1 MFIDIHSHLE
11 ACKNISLS
19 KIISNSQKAGVEK
32 ILTCGTDKKTNREV
46 LNLSKDYE
54 EVEACLGVYPS
65 ETLKLSESELD
76 KEIGFI
82 KSYKENIV
90 AIGEVGLDLNEPS
103 LGDEKKTLEKQKN
116 ALKKFVELS
125 KEIDKPLVIHSRK
138 AETETIEF
146 LESLNAKKVLMHCFS
161 GKKKLI
167 RRIIDN
173 GWYLSVPANI
183 KNATHFQKLVELTPI
198 EQLFCETD
206 SPFLHPDKLPDNEPA
221 NVVESYKK
229 IAEIKGISLKDVE
242 EKIEGNYYKLFGNND

>member
-11 ACKNISLS
+11 ACKDKEKL
-19 KIISNSQKAGVEK
+19 ISNSRQAGIEK
-32 ILTCGTDKKTNREV
+32 ILTCGTDKKTNRET
-46 LNLSKDYE
+46 LNLSKDYK
-54 EVEACLGVYPS
+54 EVEACLGIYPS
-65 ETLKLSESELD
+65 ETLKLSEESLEAELD
-76 KEIGFI
+76 FI
-82 KSYKENIV
+82 RENKDNLV
-90 AIGEVGLDLNEPS
+90 AVGEVGLDLNET
-103 LGDEKKTLEKQKN
+103 GEETLEKQKN
-116 ALKKFVELS
+116 DLKKFVKLAEELN
-125 KEIDKPLVIHSRK
+125 KPLIVHSRK

-146 LESLNAKKVLMHCFS
+146 LESLEANKVIMHCFS

-221 NVVESYKK
+221 NVLESYKK
-229 IAEIKGISLKDVE
+229 IAEIKDIDLKKAE
-242 EKIEGNYYKLFGNND
+242 KKIEENYYKLFNPENSKA